1 MEFARSAWLNGGA
14 SRPGGDRGGA
24 AEAGLTQL
32 NLLGPLEILVSGVTL
47 SPGGAKPQIL
57 FAYLCLNVN
66 RHVSVGNIIEATWGE
81 RPPSS
86 AKKNTQLY
94 VSRLRSQFGRTADVR
109 LITTSDGYQLSVESD
124 RVDLERCQRLW
135 QLGKESLQNGAPKEA
150 GRLLREAIRLWR
162 GKPLSGLTKTLF
174 MQAEAARLEQ
184 FRLGLL
190 MKYFQAQLADGQHFE
205 IIPELLAAVDD
216 YPHQE
221 QLRADLMLALWRS
234 GQRHAALAAYR
245 EAYQLL
251 ADELGI
257 SPGRQL
263 RTLHQA
269 ILADDAEIVSG
280 IAANRAISP

>member
-1 MEFARSAWLNGGA
+1 MRRAWQGGGTSRSDA
-14 SRPGGDRGGA
+14 DRDVG

-32 NLLGPLEILVSGVTL
+32 NLLGPLEILVSGVTV

-66 RHVSVGNIIEATWGE
+66 RNVSVGNIIEAIWGE
-81 RPPSS
+81 TPPSS
-86 AKKNTQLY
+86 ARKNIQLY
-94 VSRLRSQFGRTADVR
+94 VSRLRRQFTYATDVR
-109 LITTSDGYQLSVESD
+109 LITTSDGYQLAVESD
-124 RVDLERCQRLW
+124 QVDLERCQHLW
-135 QLGKESLQNGAPKEA
+135 QLGQESFRNGAPEEA
-150 GRLLREAIRLWR
+150 GRLLRKAIQLWR
-162 GKPLSGLTKTLF
+162 GKPLSGLTQTLV

-205 IIPELLAAVDD
+205 IIPELLATVAD

-221 QLRADLMLALWRS
+221 RLRADLMMALWRS
-234 GQRHAALAAYR
+234 GQRHAALASYR

-257 SPGRQL
+257 FPGRQL
-263 RTLHQA
+263 HALHQA
-269 ILADDAEIVSG
+269 ILADDADIMGGLTVDRSVS
-280 IAANRAISP
+280 P

>member
-1 MEFARSAWLNGGA
+1 M
-14 SRPGGDRGGA
+14 
-24 AEAGLTQL
+24 AGLTQL

-66 RHVSVGNIIEATWGE
+66 RHVSVGNLIEATWGE

-86 AKKNTQLY
+86 AKKNMQLY
-94 VSRLRSQFGRTADVR
+94 VSRLRSQFRRATDVR
-109 LITTSDGYQLSVESD
+109 LITTSDGYQLSVEPD
-124 RVDLERCQRLW
+124 QVDLERCRGLW
-135 QLGKESLQNGAPKEA
+135 QLGRESLQNGAPKEA

-205 IIPELLAAVDD
+205 IIPELLAAVAD

-245 EAYQLL
+245 EAYRLL

-257 SPGRQL
+257 FPGRQL

-280 IAANRAISP
+280 ITANRGISP